1 MINQMILVV
10 ACSIFAIGFATITV
24 KYILVKREV
33 RQIKKNLE
41 KILATETNAHL
52 QTSTFDR
59 DMVALAESMNVLLEK
74 TRKDYLKMLQTET
87 DLKRAITNISH
98 DLRTPLTSAKGYL
111 QMIEEGLSKVSKQID
126 EKNQQKDRS
135 QEEKRVHLNM
145 ECQSNEMSQF
155 LGGTNPID
163 EECVKRYHQ
172 IIRGRLDALT
182 ELLDSLFNFSRAIE
196 GDLKIE
202 KVDISYVLR
211 ETLLNNYLELE
222 SRGFT
227 VDSEIPETPIYCQG
241 DEEAMERIF
250 QNLIKNAYVHGTNKL
265 NVKLLE
271 ADFAWSGSE
280 FHKECKKLVGDKK
293 SEKIKKERD
302 ISTPKN
308 VRIEI
313 ANEIEYPD
321 EIDIHAIFQRFY
333 TADAAR
339 TNKRTGLGLAIVK
352 ELTEKMGGSI
362 SAEVNGRRLVFKI
375 LLNGL

>member
-1 MINQMILVV
+1 MINQTLLVV

-24 KYILVKREV
+24 KYILIKKEV

-52 QTSTFDR
+52 QTSTFDK

-126 EKNQQKDRS
+126 EKNQQKDGS
-135 QEEKRVHLNM
+135 QEEKRVHLDM
-145 ECQSNEMSQF
+145 ELQSNELNQF
-155 LGGTNPID
+155 LGGRKPMD
-163 EECVKRYHQ
+163 EECIKGYHQ

-202 KVDISYVLR
+202 KVEVSHVLR

-227 VDSEIPETPIYCQG
+227 VESEIPETPIYCQG

-250 QNLIKNAYVHGTNKL
+250 QNLIKNAYVHGRNKL
-265 NVKLLE
+265 NVKLVE
-271 ADFAWSGSE
+271 AD
-280 FHKECKKLVGDKK
+280 
-293 SEKIKKERD
+293 
-302 ISTPKN
+302 KN
-308 VRIEI
+308 IIIEI
-313 ANEIEYPD
+313 ANKVEHPD
-321 EIDIHAIFQRFY
+321 AIDTYAIFQRFY
-333 TADAAR
+333 TADVAR

-352 ELTEKMGGSI
+352 ELTEKMGGNVF
-362 SAEVNGRRLVFKI
+362 AEMKGGRLVFFV
-375 LLNGL
+375 LLKSL

>member
-1 MINQMILVV
+1 MINQTILVV
-10 ACSIFAIGFATITV
+10 ACSIFAIGFATITI
-24 KYILVKREV
+24 KYILIKKEV

-111 QMIEEGLSKVSKQID
+111 QMIEEMEEAYEQRGD
-126 EKNQQKDRS
+126 ERGQQG
-135 QEEKRVHLNM
+135 EKSRQNV
-145 ECQSNEMSQF
+145 
-155 LGGTNPID
+155 T
-163 EECVKRYHQ
+163 RYHQ

-202 KVDISYVLR
+202 KVDVNHVLR

-222 SRGFT
+222 NRNFA
-227 VDSEIPETPIYCQG
+227 VESEIPETPVYCQG

-250 QNLIKNAYVHGTNKL
+250 QNLIKNAYVHGTSKL
-265 NVKLLE
+265 NVKLVE
-271 ADFAWSGSE
+271 AD
-280 FHKECKKLVGDKK
+280 
-293 SEKIKKERD
+293 
-302 ISTPKN
+302 KN
-308 VRIEI
+308 VIIEI
-313 ANEIEYPD
+313 ANEVEHPD
-321 EIDIHAIFQRFY
+321 EIDTYAIFQRFY

-352 ELTEKMGGSI
+352 ELTEKMGGKI
-362 SAEVNGRRLVFKI
+362 SAELNGRTLVFKVYFRKGEQI
-375 LLNGL
+375 CCHKRLKEKQKI